1 MRIKAEDTMA
11 MIVDYQESLMK
22 VMYQGEELER
32 NASILIQGLKA
43 LDIPMMITQ
52 QYTKGLGNSVQSV
65 YQAAGTEEYLD
76 KKTFSCWKDDA
87 IARKIKSSG
96 KKNIIICGIETH
108 ICVLQT
114 CIDLKENGYQPIL
127 ITDCVSSRKKS
138 DKDTAIS
145 RAVQE
150 GILVS
155 TYESILFELLEMAG
169 SDTFKTISK
178 LIK

>member
-22 VMYQGEELER
+22 VMYQGDELEK
-32 NASILIQGLKA
+32 NASILIKGLKA
-43 LDIPMMITQ
+43 LGIPMMITQ

-65 YQAAGTEEYLD
+65 YQAAGTEEYYD
-76 KKTFSCWKDDA
+76 KKTFSCWKDDV
-87 IARKIKSSG
+87 ISDKVKSFG

-138 DKDTAIS
+138 DKDTAVS

-155 TYESILFELLEMAG
+155 TYESILFELLEKAG
-169 SDTFKTISK
+169 SDTFKAISK